1 MLRWFESNGVCPTP
15 SGTRVDVKING
26 DVVGNCSAMGWAW
39 TDPNLTHW
47 RYADIT
53 QTPDYRK
60 WHGFDDW
67 VPWNGGVPSERLESA
82 TVAVVC
88 RDGRF
93 SGSPYTDDTSGYTPV
108 PGRNWSWGHQD
119 AGNDI
124 IAYRIHR
131 KGDTPVPRDRAPTPK
146 KENPMADTDDKT
158 YSDATKDRMKELF
171 SNSKEMAKAG
181 AAYGAVDDLLEA
193 QIKKYE
199 LMIPLLPDNLKWVVS
214 TEARVALIYATGML
228 MQAIP
233 GAEDNTYAN
242 VARGIGSYAALGAAA
257 KGGETMGRV
266 IMPIARN
273 LLGDLVDSMKGM
285 GVEVDKKGGLHLMD
299 GGDPNSLGDPLAGK
313 LREPVT
319 AQEVS
324 R

>member
-1 MLRWFESNGVCPTP
+1 MLRWFKSIGTQPVPA
-15 SGTRVDVKING
+15 STRVDIKLSGGVVPGRRAG
-26 DVVGNCSAMGWAW
+26 DWAW
-39 TDPNLTHW
+39 GNPNLTLW

-53 QTPDYRK
+53 QTPDYLK

-67 VPWNGGVPSERLESA
+67 IPWNGGAASDGLKSSDI
-82 TVAVVC
+82 AVVC
-88 RDGRF
+88 RNGTF
-93 SGSPYTDDTSGYTPV
+93 SGSPYTESPGGYK
-108 PGRNWSWGHQD
+108 PGPCKYWHLDHQD
-119 AGNDI
+119 ADNDI

-131 KGDTPVPRDRAPTPK
+131 EGDVPMSRDRAPTPK
-146 KENPMADTDDKT
+146 KETPMNDTDDKT
-158 YSDATKDRMKELF
+158 YGDATKDRMKELF

-181 AAYGAVDDLLEA
+181 AAYGAVDDLLAA

-199 LMIPLLPDNLKWVVS
+199 PMLPLLPDHLKWIIS
-214 TEARVALIYATGML
+214 AEARVALIYATGML

-266 IMPIARN
+266 VMPIARN

-299 GGDPNSLGDPLAGK
+299 GGDVDNLGDPLAGK
-313 LREPVT
+313 LREPAV
-319 AQEVS
+319 AQEVK
-324 R
+324 